1 MKSFIITLLLIG
13 QIGIQASSLLADEF
27 FEKKVRPL
35 LIAKCFQCH
44 AGTKAAGGLSLE
56 TKAGWSKGGE
66 SGPAIVPGNVE
77 ESLLLD
83 AINYRGL
90 EMPPADKGGKLTNE
104 EISVLTTWIRRGAVD
119 PRKEGMLLGGMS
131 REEADAWWSYQPIQD
146 PNKPT
151 EPNTIDRFI
160 NHKLQKNG
168 LTAQGSASRR
178 ELIRRAT
185 YDLTGLPPSY
195 QEVLAF
201 ERDTSVNAF
210 AKVIDRLLNS
220 KEYGVHWGRHWLD
233 VVRYADTAGENSDRP
248 LPHAWRYRNW
258 VIDSFNH
265 DLPFQ
270 DFVQQQLSG
279 DLSPLGSDS
288 EQTNAGIIATGYL
301 AVARR
306 YGHDINKDIHLMH
319 EDVID
324 NVGKAFLGMT
334 IGCARCHDHKY
345 DPITADDYYALYGIF
360 SSTQFAFPGCEPIP
374 QPANLIS
381 LAMTGETQKK
391 YQQYLAL
398 KAEFDASRPNNP
410 ETIAHLKGIA
420 EQEATLL
427 ATANVTQSGKQFFAD
442 HLDSNSTLSL
452 KKGEAIQLRIHR
464 NANYGADTT
473 GIVLEINNTK
483 VPEKSWSSQELVGLI
498 DSDAPIISVRGA
510 KWGFLDT
517 TSGPKF
523 LVDKK
528 RDIGGHSALR
538 GWANGDNPSF
548 FANTGNTAIAAWTS
562 LPPKTLFTHPGPL
575 EDSGLVW
582 VCPEEG
588 EYSIDGHVLDGH
600 PGAGDGVTFFLEHI
614 SSSEYGEGITQL
626 GTANGNLTPPTP
638 VTQPLAYAVTEG
650 TVADASLHLRGD
662 PEQVGD
668 AIPRRWLSVFGATP
682 LANPTLSGR
691 LELANWI
698 VEHPLFARVLA
709 NRIWQWHF
717 GRGIVTTPNDFG
729 SRGAAPSHP
738 ELLEFL
744 AHTLKSANFQLK
756 PVHRL
761 IMLSETYQRSSQV
774 SKLAKSFDPTNRWL
788 SHYSA
793 RRLSAEE
800 IRDSL
805 LAVSKQLD
813 KTPGKAHPFPPE
825 ESWSFSQ
832 HAPFNAVYET
842 TKRSAYLMVQRQR
855 RHPFLALFDGPDP
868 NASTPQRQQ
877 TTVPT
882 QALYFLNDEFFHS
895 CANQAA
901 IEILTNEASSP
912 AIEQLYALFFQ
923 RLPTDDEVSVTAD
936 FLRNY
941 DAENEEKWQ
950 AISRILLASNEF
962 LYVD

>member
-1 MKSFIITLLLIG
+1 MKYFIIPLLLIG
-13 QIGIQASSLLADEF
+13 QVLLQAPPLHADEF

-35 LIAKCFQCH
+35 LVAKCYQCH

-56 TKAGWSKGGE
+56 TKTGWSKGGQ

-77 ESLLLD
+77 ESLLID
-83 AINYRGL
+83 AINYRDL
-90 EMPPADKGGKLTNE
+90 EMPPADKGGKLTSE
-104 EISVLTTWIRRGAVD
+104 EIGVLTTWIRKGAVD
-119 PRKEGMLLGGMS
+119 PREDGTLLGGMS
-131 REEADAWWSYQPIQD
+131 REHAATWWAYQPIKK
-146 PNKPT
+146 PNVPA

-160 NHKLQKNG
+160 NVQLQQNG
-168 LTAQGSASRR
+168 LTPQSPASRR

-201 ERDTSVNAF
+201 EQDTSDNAF

-248 LPHAWRYRNW
+248 LPHVWRYRNW
-258 VIDSFNH
+258 VIDSFNQ

-270 DFVQQQLSG
+270 EFVKQQLAG
-279 DLSPLGSDS
+279 DLAPLGSDL
-288 EQTNAGIIATGYL
+288 EQQNAGIIATGYL

-360 SSTQFAFPGCEPIP
+360 NSTQFSFPGCEPIP
-374 QPANLIS
+374 RPANLINLS
-381 LAMTGETQKK
+381 FSGEAGKK
-391 YQQYLAL
+391 YQQYLVL
-398 KAEFDASRPNNP
+398 KAEFDANQPNKP
-410 ETIAHLKGIA
+410 ETIAKLKDVA
-420 EQEATLL
+420 NEALTLL
-427 ATANVTQSGKQFFAD
+427 DTANVAQNGKRSFLERLGGDF
-442 HLDSNSTLSL
+442 SVKL
-452 KKGEAIQLRIHR
+452 KKGEVIQLRIHR

-473 GIVLEINNTK
+473 GILLELQNTSFS
-483 VPEKSWSSQELVGLI
+483 EKQWSSQELVELL
-498 DSDAPIISVRGA
+498 DSEAPIISVRGA

-517 TSGPKF
+517 TNGPKF

-528 RDIGGHSALR
+528 QDIGGHSALR

-548 FANTGNTAIAAWTS
+548 FANTGNTAIAAWTT
-562 LPPKTLFTHPGPL
+562 LPPKTLFSHPGPA

-582 VCPEEG
+582 ICPEDG
-588 EYSIDGHVLDGH
+588 EYSIAGHVLDAH
-600 PGAGDGVTFFLEHI
+600 PGAGDGVTYFLEHI
-614 SSSEYGEGITQL
+614 SSSEFGEGLTRL
-626 GTANGNLTPPTP
+626 GRANGNLTPPMP
-638 VTQPLAYAVTEG
+638 VTQPVAYAVKEG
-650 TVADASLHLRGD
+650 MIADAALHLRGD
-662 PEQVGD
+662 PEQPGKF
-668 AIPRRWLSVFGATP
+668 ISRRWLQVFGATP
-682 LANPTLSGR
+682 LENQQQSGR

-698 VEHPLFARVLA
+698 VEHPVFTRVLA

-717 GRGIVTTPNDFG
+717 GQGLVTTPNDFG
-729 SRGAAPSHP
+729 SRGAPPSHP

-744 AHTLKSANFQLK
+744 AHWLKSTEYQLK
-756 PVHRL
+756 PLHRL
-761 IMLSETYQRSSQV
+761 IMLSRVYQRSS
-774 SKLAKSFDPTNRWL
+774 SPTKLSAAADPTNRWL
-788 SHYSA
+788 SRFSA

-805 LAVSKQLD
+805 LTVSKQLD
-813 KTPGKAHPFPPE
+813 KTPGEAHPFPPE
-825 ESWSFSQ
+825 ESWTFSQ

-842 TKRSAYLMVQRQR
+842 TKRSAYMMVQRQR

-868 NASTPQRQQ
+868 NASTPLRQQ

-895 CANQAA
+895 CANHTASQ
-901 IEILTNEASSP
+901 ILSVDTSNPLLHE
-912 AIEQLYALFFQ
+912 LYATIFQ
-923 RLPTDDEVSVTAD
+923 RLPTKEEVSVAAE
-936 FLRNY
+936 FMNSY
-941 DAENEEKWQ
+941 DAADIEKWQ
-950 AISRILLASNEF
+950 AISRILLSSNEF
-962 LYVD
+962 SYVD